1 MQTSTLR
8 HTSWCW
14 CQKNL
19 CFHGKY
25 NFPHI
30 QELTSWTNSFFFY
43 TFWWVNKHLQGLL
56 PVSSL
61 DLYTFPRAASSNTY
75 EAGMKTNGDQ
85 FFDRIFVSI
94 CIDRDYW
101 GISPLSQNELSAFID
116 QNSGDECKVLRQDF
130 LEVKLISFLHSL
142 LHFFMASARKPES
155 TVNPAN
161 QGRSDSNSFL
171 VLWSRIF
178 VLDTTT
184 KESWFGLL

>member
-94 CIDRDYW
+94 CIDREWLLRYFTIEPKRTFCIYW
-101 GISPLSQNELSAFID
+101 SKFWGWVQSFTARFSWSKTYIIFTLIASFFHGISAETRINGEP
-116 QNSGDECKVLRQDF
+116 GK
-130 LEVKLISFLHSL
+130 
-142 LHFFMASARKPES
+142 
-155 TVNPAN
+155 
-161 QGRSDSNSFL
+161 
-171 VLWSRIF
+171 SRA
-178 VLDTTT
+178 
-184 KESWFGLL
+184 

>member
-1 MQTSTLR
+1 M
-8 HTSWCW
+8 SWCW

-19 CFHGKY
+19 CFHRKY
-25 NFPHI
+25 DFPHI
-30 QELTSWTNSFFFY
+30 QELTSWTDSFFFY
-43 TFWWVNKHLQGLL
+43 AFWWVNKYLQGLL

-61 DLYTFPRAASSNTY
+61 DLYTFPRTASSSTHK
-75 EAGMKTNGDQ
+75 AGMKRNCDQ

-94 CIDRDYW
+94 CTDRDYW

-116 QNSGDECKVLRQDF
+116 QNSRDECKVLRQDF

-142 LHFFMASARKPES
+142 LHFFMVSAWKPES

-161 QGRSDSNSFL
+161 QRRSDSNSFL
-171 VLWSRIF
+171 LLWSRIF
-178 VLDTTT
+178 VFDTTT